1 MLNPGGVRIGTA
13 EIYRQVETI
22 QEVTDAI
29 VVSQDWGDDERVIL
43 FVVLQQGLNL
53 DDELIAHIKLVIRQN
68 TTPRHVPE
76 KIIAV
81 PDIPRTISGKIVE
94 LTVRKII
101 HGQPVDNTDAL
112 ANPEA
117 LDFFEGLEVLRT

>member
-76 KIIAV
+76 KLSLY
-81 PDIPRTISGKIVE
+81 RTYPE
-94 LTVRKII
+94 LSAEK
-101 HGQPVDNTDAL
+101 
-112 ANPEA
+112 
-117 LDFFEGLEVLRT
+117 